1 MKESLLVKLALAT
14 SLAGLLILFFISGRL
29 DVEEKPFDTI
39 TVENLEE
46 YVKIKGQ
53 VTGITHTENAVFL
66 KVTQPQEM
74 DIVVFK
80 DTPLNLSEGSYIE
93 IIGKVDEYENKPEIL
108 AELIRV
114 T

>member
-1 MKESLLVKLALAT
+1 MKESFLIKLALGT
-14 SLAGLLILFFISGRL
+14 SLAGLLILFFISGNL
-29 DVEEKPFDTI
+29 DVEEKPLGKI
-39 TVENLEE
+39 SVENLED
-46 YVKIKGQ
+46 YVKIRGQ
-53 VTGITHTENAVFL
+53 VSGITHTENAVFL

-80 DTPLNLSEGSYIE
+80 DTPLNLSKGAHVE
-93 IIGKVDEYENKPEIL
+93 IIGKVDEYGNKPEIL